1 MLRLARAGVSAVN
14 ETLALYAGILLLGTF
29 ISAVS
34 QVILKKAALKEYS
47 SPIRE
52 YLNFPV
58 IFAYS
63 LFILTTL
70 MCIFAYQVVPL
81 SYGPVLESTSYLY
94 VTLFG
99 VLIFKEKITKKK
111 VIALALIL
119 AGIVVYS
126 FGV

>member
-1 MLRLARAGVSAVN
+1 MN

-34 QVILKKAALKEYS
+34 QVILKKAALKTYDS
-47 SPIRE
+47 RIKE

-58 IFAYS
+58 IFAYT
-63 LFILTTL
+63 LFILTTF
-70 MCIFAYQVVPL
+70 MCIFAYRVVPL

-99 VLIFKEKITKKK
+99 VFIFKEKITKKK

-126 FGV
+126 FGI

>member
-1 MLRLARAGVSAVN
+1 MN

-34 QVILKKAALKEYS
+34 QVILKKAALKTYDS
-47 SPIRE
+47 RIKE

-58 IFAYS
+58 IFAYT
-63 LFILTTL
+63 LFILTTF
-70 MCIFAYQVVPL
+70 MCIFAYRVVPL

-99 VLIFKEKITKKK
+99 AFIFKEKITKKK
-111 VIALALIL
+111 IIALGLIL

-126 FGV
+126 FGI

>member
-1 MLRLARAGVSAVN
+1 MRAGVSVVN
-14 ETLALYAGILLLGTF
+14 ETLVLYAGILLLGTF

-111 VIALALIL
+111 VVALALIL